1 MLVKL
6 SDEGTDPKGL
16 TVKNVYDAL
25 YPVWNRDVERLVV
38 TYKVGPKSILE
49 TNGCDVRLL
58 GFSSDGYLT
67 FIKAIEGLTSSRW
80 PVAKIDVKRVR
91 DVRVIPKGGMAVF
104 VVKNGKVCRC

>member
-6 SDEGTDPKGL
+6 SDEGTDYKGL
-16 TVKNVYDAL
+16 TAKEVCDAL

-49 TNGCDVRLL
+49 TDGCDVRLL
-58 GFSSDGYLT
+58 GYSSDGYLT
-67 FIKAIEGLTSSRW
+67 FTKAVEGLTFSRW
-80 PVAKIDVKRVR
+80 PVVKIDVRRVR

-104 VVKNGKVCRC
+104 VVKEGKVCRC